1 MDRLC
6 VLLVLLVAASLAAL
20 PPCAARGQSLYGV
33 DGLAAKV
40 DQSTGPPLLTMCGY
54 PSGPLIGSFP
64 LGVAGPCPAPAP
76 FPPPPGSLIGDVATD
91 TINDRLLV
99 TDGPSIA
106 VYDAAGALLNVM
118 PSEPAGVLLTGLG
131 VDSATGNLWYTDGA
145 TVWGATPSAPGS
157 CAPPTVFTSFAPA
170 GLGTVTDVAVS
181 PGAGLLYLCGTSGK
195 VAAYT
200 TAGAAAI
207 MPYTP
212 HGVAACG
219 LSTALTGIAIDTAA
233 SCNFPLP
240 KLYVSD
246 GFKVS
251 YEFAGGFPAPPTFY
265 TRFPCTLY
273 AGGPSQ
279 GLTFAARPI
288 RFGSGSG
295 PQIGAIG
302 QSVLPSPM
310 FAITLDSGP
319 AGGAAWLGVGFGA
332 ACPAPSFFGQ
342 PFYLASFVGAF
353 GPFPISAAGTFTLP
367 AGLPPVGGGLP
378 CGVSIYAQWLCKDMA
393 GGGAWSTSQGLE
405 FTLALP

>member
-1 MDRLC
+1 MDRLIR
-6 VLLVLLVAASLAAL
+6 LLAAL
-20 PPCAARGQSLYGV
+20 TALLPCAARGQSLYGV
-33 DGLAAKV
+33 DGLASTV
-40 DQSTGPPLLTMCGY
+40 DQSTGPPLLPMCGY
-54 PSGPLIGSFP
+54 PNGPLISSFP
-64 LGVAGPCPAPAP
+64 LFVAGPCAAPAP
-76 FPPPPGSLIGDVATD
+76 FPPPPGSLLGDIATD
-91 TINDRLLV
+91 RINDRILV

-106 VYDAAGALLNVM
+106 VYDASGALLNVM
-118 PSEPAGVLLTGLG
+118 PTEPAGTLLTGLG
-131 VDSATGNLWYTDGA
+131 ADSVTGNLWYTDG
-145 TVWGATPSAPGS
+145 TTLWGATPSALGS
-157 CAPPTVFTSFAPA
+157 CAPPTVFTSFTPA

-181 PGAGLLYLCGTSGK
+181 PGTSLLYLCGDNGK

-200 TAGAAAI
+200 TFGAAAI
-207 MPYTP
+207 QPYAA
-212 HGVAACG
+212 HGVTACG
-219 LSTALTGIAIDTAA
+219 LSTKLTGIAVDTAS
-233 SCNFPLP
+233 SCSGPLP

-265 TRFPCTLY
+265 TRFPCTIY

-302 QSVLPSPM
+302 QSVLPSPA
-310 FAITLDSGP
+310 FALTLDSAP
-319 AGGAAWLGVGFGA
+319 PSGATWLGVGFGA

-342 PFYLASFVGAF
+342 PFYLAPFMGAF

-378 CGVSIYAQWLCKDMA
+378 CGVSIYVQWLCKDMA
-393 GGGAWSTSQGLE
+393 GSGAWSTSQGLE